1 MDFEENSLKLIIGI
15 AAAITGWLLAQVT
28 SLMKD
33 WLRARKIKSML
44 LNELADIDVEV
55 DRLLISLSR
64 DLQIYGAKGI
74 DNSVST
80 GVSNFVF
87 SNYYKDALLYLN
99 QHQRVSYQ
107 LIHLLVR
114 NLNEGLD
121 EIRDILTA
129 VHKAHQRGELASS
142 TVPWLEEWGDRVR
155 AEYKNAASLRWHVL
169 FHLDNAKLPDLS
181 LMTQVHESY
190 LKYLSEIDDKV
201 DALIEE
207 GRNIDLVE
215 FEKIYHPGMFR
226 MGQ

>member
-1 MDFEENSLKLIIGI
+1 MNFEENTLKLIIGV

-28 SLMKD
+28 SFMKD

-44 LNELADIDVEV
+44 LKELADIDVEV
-55 DRLLISLSR
+55 GRLLISLSR

-74 DNSVST
+74 ENSVGT

-107 LIHLLVR
+107 LIHSLVK

-129 VHKAHQRGELASS
+129 VHKAHQRGELSS
-142 TVPWLEEWGDRVR
+142 KITPWLDEWGDRVR

-169 FHLDNAKLPDLS
+169 FHLDNEKNPDLS
-181 LMTQVHESY
+181 FMTQTHEAY

-201 DALIEE
+201 DALIEQ
-207 GRNIDLVE
+207 GRNIDLAE
-215 FEKIYHPGMFR
+215 FEKVYRPGMFSK
-226 MGQ
+226 G